1 MHKDHLEVFY
11 SKGKFSKVLNLDGT
25 INREKTLKG
34 LGRMLD
40 AKMMMD
46 SKDFDALLEFY
57 TKINGKNKDE
67 NNIDFP
73 ILELKEDIIDEIVED
88 LKQLKSITKD
98 IATVDMERSLEEI
111 NYQYI
116 FRDNL
121 VKLVG
126 VYGRLS
132 SEFEDLYNLNAAFI
146 QNLPEGP
153 KDDSELIK

>member
-1 MHKDHLEVFY
+1 
-11 SKGKFSKVLNLDGT
+11 
-25 INREKTLKG
+25 
-34 LGRMLD
+34 
-40 AKMMMD
+40 MMMD
-46 SKDFDALLEFY
+46 SKDFDTLLEFY

-73 ILELKEDIIDEIVED
+73 ILELKEDVIDEIVED
-88 LKQLKSITKD
+88 LKKLKSITKD
-98 IATVDMERSLEEI
+98 IATIDMERSLEEI

-126 VYGRLS
+126 VYGHLS

-146 QNLPEGP
+146 QSLPEGP